1 MKTLSK
7 LFILL
12 VAVFTALVFVMIF
25 ANSVNATN
33 FFTFNSAWEI
43 RDFVNSFPQYT
54 NIPNTEP
61 GSGALR
67 SDEVTATKICQLKGY
82 KVSKILSADYYR
94 SCENNTI
101 GYWESSVNDFKII
114 NACQNNR
121 YIKSLQCSE
130 PLVIVCATKTN
141 CGTDG
146 YTGGAFC
153 IGNNV
158 YQNYKTYTCNN
169 PGTTY
174 SSCSN
179 STAPQLKLNCS
190 GNQTC
195 SNGQCQNIN
204 IACSTNANCGTNGYA
219 GSPYCQNNNIYQ
231 NYTIY
236 TCNNAGATNSYC
248 SNSTENRLKSDCAYN
263 QTCNNGQCS
272 YQNIA
277 QNIVCNSNYNCG
289 TNGYAGGAFCMG
301 NSVYENYITYT
312 CNNPGT
318 TYSSCNSSTTAQLQ
332 NTCGTNQT
340 CANGYCSKQQN
351 YITVQTI
358 SATNTYNNQATLNG
372 YFSGTNINNINYVWF
387 QWGTTTSYGYNGYE
401 TNHQT
406 TSYTGPFNQNIA
418 ELSPGI
424 VYYFRAVAQNY
435 NGQIVY
441 GQDMTF
447 QLGQVLGAQVLGAT
461 DVSTGL
467 TNNFLADSFFLPL
480 IIALAGIWLFK
491 SGILGLDGWVNSRR
505 IKHRDYVAG
514 KKLKTKIAEIKERE
528 KLN

>member
-1 MKTLSK
+1 
-7 LFILL
+7 
-12 VAVFTALVFVMIF
+12 
-25 ANSVNATN
+25 
-33 FFTFNSAWEI
+33 
-43 RDFVNSFPQYT
+43 
-54 NIPNTEP
+54 
-61 GSGALR
+61 
-67 SDEVTATKICQLKGY
+67 
-82 KVSKILSADYYR
+82 
-94 SCENNTI
+94 
-101 GYWESSVNDFKII
+101 
-114 NACQNNR
+114 
-121 YIKSLQCSE
+121 
-130 PLVIVCATKTN
+130 
-141 CGTDG
+141 
-146 YTGGAFC
+146 
-153 IGNNV
+153 
-158 YQNYKTYTCNN
+158 
-169 PGTTY
+169 
-174 SSCSN
+174 
-179 STAPQLKLNCS
+179 CS